1 MLTLNYERGL
11 SCMITYVFP
20 GQGSQSKG
28 MGGALF
34 DEFKEL
40 TAEADEI
47 LGYSI
52 KELCME
58 DAKLNLSQTQYT
70 QPALYIVNALSY
82 LNKLK
87 ETGKKPDYVAGHS
100 LGEYNALFA
109 SGAFDFATGL
119 KLVQKRGELMSHAVG
134 GGMGAVIGLKE
145 EQIADALKQNRMLT
159 IDIANYNSPTQIV
172 ISGMKEDIDNAKS
185 IFEGIQEVQMF
196 LPLKTSGAFHSRYM
210 EDARKE
216 FEVFLQ
222 DFTFS
227 DLHIPVISNVHARP
241 YKRSAIKQNLIDQIT
256 RPVKWTESIR
266 YLMGLG
272 EMDFEELGSGR
283 VLTGL
288 VRRIKTEAEPL
299 VIKDSEADDMLVE
312 GSPVEV
318 IAGSSYSMESKM
330 KEDSKV
336 IAANDFRECLLEETV
351 IKDTTIHQEINE
363 IKEQESPGIYDGRSS
378 KVNKDLSKIS
388 KISNDKVR
396 RDLRDFKE
404 ISPASLGS
412 SEFKEDY
419 NIQYAYVTGGMY
431 RGIASKE
438 MVVKIGKA
446 GMMGFL
452 GTGGL
457 DMSQIE
463 IAIQYIQKEL
473 SEGQAYGMNLL
484 HNPMDARKE
493 EEIVDLFCRY
503 GIKRIEAAAFISI
516 TPALVIYR
524 AKGLAR
530 DEQGKV
536 YSLHKVIAK
545 VSRPEVAET
554 FLSPAPER
562 IIAKLIA
569 ENKITD
575 EEGELLKEIPMAD
588 DICAEAD
595 SAGHTD
601 SAVASALIPAMIIL
615 RNKMMEKHQYHKMV
629 RVGAAGGIGTPE
641 AAAAAFILGA
651 DFIMTGSI
659 NQCTVEASTSD
670 NVKDLLQ
677 QMNVQDTEYAP
688 AGDMF
693 ELGAKVQV
701 LKKGLFFPIRANK
714 LYELYRRY
722 NSLDEIDEKTQK
734 QIQEKYFKKS
744 FDEVYKDIKSYYPAQ
759 EIEKAEKNPKHKMA
773 LIFRWYFGYSTRLAL
788 GGSEENKVDYQI
800 HCGPAL
806 GAFNQWVKGTKL
818 ESWKERQ
825 VDVIALKLMAETVEL
840 LNQRYKSFLEK
851 CN

>member
-1 MLTLNYERGL
+1 
-11 SCMITYVFP
+11 MITYVFP

-28 MGGALF
+28 MGGTLF

-52 KELCME
+52 KELCTE
-58 DAKLNLSQTQYT
+58 DAKLKLSQTQYT

-82 LNKLK
+82 LRKVK
-87 ETGKKPDYVAGHS
+87 ETGRKPDYVAGHS
-100 LGEYNALFA
+100 LGEYNALLA
-109 SGAFDFATGL
+109 AGAFDFATGL
-119 KLVQKRGELMSHAVG
+119 KLVQKRGELMSRAIG
-134 GGMGAVIGLKE
+134 GGMGAVIGLNE
-145 EQIADALKQNRMLT
+145 EQIADALKQNSMLT

-172 ISGMKEDIDNAKS
+172 ISGLKKDIDDAKP
-185 IFEGIQEVQMF
+185 IFEGMKEVQMF

-210 EDARKE
+210 EEARRE

-222 DFTFS
+222 AFMFS
-227 DLHIPVISNVHARP
+227 NLHIPVISNVHARP
-241 YKRSAIKQNLIDQIT
+241 YKQSAIKQNLIEQISQ
-256 RPVKWTESIR
+256 PVKWTESIR

-272 EMDFEELGSGR
+272 EMEFEELGSGK

-288 VRRIKTEAEPL
+288 IRRIKKEAEPL
-299 VIKDSEADDMLVE
+299 VIKNSKTDNVLEA
-312 GSPVEV
+312 EV
-318 IAGSSYSMESKM
+318 IEDPKVVSTKNCQECLTEEENSTKGTMNNQKIDKAKEKESQISEDKM
-330 KEDSKV
+330 TKVTKVSARKSKV
-336 IAANDFRECLLEETV
+336 QND
-351 IKDTTIHQEINE
+351 E
-363 IKEQESPGIYDGRSS
+363 IKSDHRI
-378 KVNKDLSKIS
+378 
-388 KISNDKVR
+388 
-396 RDLRDFKE
+396 FTE
-404 ISPASLGS
+404 ISSSSLGS
-412 SEFKEDY
+412 PEFKEDY

-438 MVVKIGKA
+438 MVVKMGKA
-446 GMMGFL
+446 GMMGIL

-457 DMSQIE
+457 DLSQIKT
-463 IAIQYIQKEL
+463 AIQYIQKEL
-473 SEGQAYGMNLL
+473 FAGPAYGMNLL
-484 HNPMDARKE
+484 HNPIDAKKE
-493 EEIVDLFCRY
+493 EETIDLFCEY
-503 GIKRIEAAAFISI
+503 GVKTVEAAAFISI
-516 TPALVIYR
+516 TPALVKYR
-524 AKGLAR
+524 AKGLTR
-530 DEQGKV
+530 NQQGRIIALNKI
-536 YSLHKVIAK
+536 IAK

-562 IIAKLIA
+562 IVAKLLA
-569 ENKITD
+569 ENKITS
-575 EEGELLKEIPMAD
+575 EEADMLKTIPMAD

-601 SAVASALIPAMIIL
+601 GAVASALIPAMVIL
-615 RNKMMEKHQYHKMV
+615 RNEMMEKYQYDKKV

-651 DFIMTGSI
+651 DFIVTGSI

-670 NVKDLLQ
+670 TVKDLLQ

-701 LKKGLFFPIRANK
+701 LKKGLFFPVRANK

-722 NSLDEIDEKTQK
+722 NSLDEIDEKTK
-734 QIQEKYFKKS
+734 MQIQDKYFKRS
-744 FDEVYKDIKSYYPAQ
+744 FEEVYRDIKTYYPAE
-759 EIEKAEKNPKHKMA
+759 EIEKAERNPKHKMA

-806 GAFNQWVKGTKL
+806 GAFNQWVKGTSL
-818 ESWKERQ
+818 EDWKQRH
-825 VDVIALKLMAETVEL
+825 VDVIAVKLMDETVEL
-840 LNQRYKSFLEK
+840 LNQRYKSFLEN